1 MDSRNTPY
9 RSEVVC
15 WSPDDLADYFKRLNF
30 KDCEKVVKKH
40 HITGKRFLNLSE
52 NDIQRFPKLRVPIL
66 SKLSQE
72 INRHEERRSFFP
84 KRNQTQ
90 KVSENIVFGQPED
103 GGWSS
108 FESDDYESPD
118 DNDLEEDVDYETPND
133 NGIEEENDADYEPP
147 PSNDDDALRNV
158 IFPSKSMPA
167 TSEYIDRPSTERSK
181 AMLQPPVPPQ
191 RPGSSPT
198 PLTPRGRDTGQ
209 PPFLPPASNN
219 ESNRVKSIPSFKPPS
234 VDRSK
239 KPPLDRSGPPF
250 DREQPGAV
258 CRINNWPLVLLFS
271 FIFCFRSLG
280 AELAKMQ
287 KPPVPSADKCERNNP
302 ASRRKPP
309 SMKNSQISIRKAEMD
324 EDCAPQRPVP
334 QPSFHTFPFRSK
346 PPSKQSP
353 VPPKVTPEV
362 HTESAAALSVPLPPP
377 HFQSS
382 SISRTFSKGPADGR
396 PPLPIPNRQTVQY
409 PKAEKEQVENSQMVL
424 PPCEPKVRFGSGAGS
439 HREAIQGPAN
449 QKWYVA
455 DITRPEAEVALRTI
469 NKDGTYL
476 VRNSSR
482 KTLEQPYVLMVLYH
496 NKVYNIQI
504 RYQQERNVYFLGTG
518 MNANEEFTS
527 VAEIIDHFQRT
538 PLLLIDGKDR
548 GSRKQCMLTFVAEH
562 L

>member
-1 MDSRNTPY
+1 MMDSRNTPY
-9 RSEVVC
+9 RSEVVR
-15 WSPDDLADYFKRLNF
+15 WSPDDLADYFRRLNF
-30 KDCEKVVKKH
+30 KDCEKIVKKH
-40 HITGKRFLNLSE
+40 NINGQRFLNLSE
-52 NDIQRFPKLRVPIL
+52 NDIQKFPKLRMPIL

-72 INRHEERRSFFP
+72 INRHEERKSFFP
-84 KRNQTQ
+84 KRVPTQ
-90 KVSENIVFGQPED
+90 KPPDFRVVNQDED

-108 FESDDYESPD
+108 FEESDDYESPD
-118 DNDLEEDVDYETPND
+118 DDPEDGVDYETPND
-133 NGIEEENDADYEPP
+133 NGIDDENDADYEPP

-167 TSEYIDRPSTERSK
+167 TSEYIDRPATERSK
-181 AMLQPPVPPQ
+181 AALQPPVPPQ

-198 PLTPRGRDTGQ
+198 PLTPRGARDTGQ
-209 PPFLPPASNN
+209 PPFLPPTINN

-239 KPPLDRSGPPF
+239 KPPLDRSAPPF
-250 DREQPGAV
+250 DRDLLGAGK
-258 CRINNWPLVLLFS
+258 RSYPEMSLAPQL
-271 FIFCFRSLG
+271 RSLG
-280 AELAKMQ
+280 AELAKIQ
-287 KPPVPSADKCERNNP
+287 KPPVPSTERCERNNP
-302 ASRRKPP
+302 PSRKKQPP
-309 SMKNSQISIRKAEMD
+309 MKNSQISERKAEMD
-324 EDCAPQRPVP
+324 DDGAPQRPVP
-334 QPSFHTFPFRSK
+334 QPSFNTFPFRSK

-353 VPPKVTPEV
+353 LPPRITPDAYP
-362 HTESAAALSVPLPPP
+362 ESAAASSVSLPP

-409 PKAEKEQVENSQMVL
+409 PKAEKDEMEHCQMSI
-424 PPCEPKVRFGSGAGS
+424 PPSEPKFRFGSGAGS

-455 DITRPEAEVALRTI
+455 DITRPEAEVALRNM

-476 VRNSSR
+476 VRDSSR
-482 KTLEQPYVLMVLYH
+482 KTLEQPYVLMVLYN

-504 RYQQERNVYFLGTG
+504 RYKQEHSVYFLGTG

-548 GSRKQCMLTFVAEH
+548 GSRKQCMLTYAAKC